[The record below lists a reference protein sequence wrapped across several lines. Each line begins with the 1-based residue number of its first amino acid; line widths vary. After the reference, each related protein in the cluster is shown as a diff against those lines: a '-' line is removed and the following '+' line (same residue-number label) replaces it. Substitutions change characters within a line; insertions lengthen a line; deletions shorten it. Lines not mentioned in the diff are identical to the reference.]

1 MNKYD
6 IKPGDYLL
14 IKDSPYLFKIIISDY
29 DSMPAEVIHGNLGIA
44 CCVKCDEII
53 PIPLTTD
60 ILEKNGYIFYNRCLW
75 VNNEKKV
82 TLEQADDGSLHYDIK
97 EVKYVHELQHI
108 LWALGVDDNIEL

>member
-14 IKDSPYLFKIIISDY
+14 IKDNPYLFKIIISDY

-60 ILEKNGYIFYNRCLW
+60 ILEKNGYALYYGCLW
-75 VNNEKKV
+75 TNHKKKIV
-82 TLEQADDGSLHYDIK
+82 LRQATNGSLHYDIK